1 MATCAL
7 TQSNLIPCR
16 SSKGG
21 VVEFYVAPVDDKI
34 AGQPTATSGIIT
46 AFAMQTGKKF
56 WTYKMEKENASF
68 FDNIKTD
75 ATNGAKWNEQGGT
88 AVIKQLTAANRNEFE
103 LLAQNRLMVIFKDNN
118 GIYWLLGETNG
129 LDVASIDGGTGKAY
143 NDLNGYT
150 VTFAGREPVSAQ
162 QVTGSLITAL
172 TNPA

>member
-1 MATCAL
+1 MPCAL

-16 SSKGG
+16 SSRGG
-21 VVEFYVAPVDDKI
+21 VDEFYIAALEDKI
-34 AGQPTATSGIIT
+34 TGQPTSTSGIIT
-46 AFAMQTGKKF
+46 AFTMQSGKKF

-75 ATNGAKWNEQGGT
+75 PANGSKWNEQGGT

-103 LLAQNRLMVIFKDNN
+103 LLAQNRVMIIYKDGN
-118 GIYWLLGETNG
+118 GLYWLLGETNG
-129 LDVASIDGGTGKAY
+129 LDITSIDGGTGKAY

-150 VTFAGREPVSAQ
+150 ITFAGREPVSAR
-162 QVTGSLITAL
+162 QVTGSLMTAL